1 MRRYWVRGSLV
12 IGEALCRPPPR
23 RGTHPSRLAWNFRA
37 GCHPIGRPGAWSDSL
52 EAGLRKG
59 DVITAVDRAPVE
71 TMDAFGA
78 YLDRTY
84 RPGDRVTLTISR
96 GSETIETMATL
107 EPWPEGD
114 MAP

>member
-1 MRRYWVRGSLV
+1 
-12 IGEALCRPPPR
+12 
-23 RGTHPSRLAWNFRA
+23 
-37 GCHPIGRPGAWSDSL
+37 
-52 EAGLRKG
+52 
-59 DVITAVDRAPVE
+59 
-71 TMDAFGA
+71 MDAFGA